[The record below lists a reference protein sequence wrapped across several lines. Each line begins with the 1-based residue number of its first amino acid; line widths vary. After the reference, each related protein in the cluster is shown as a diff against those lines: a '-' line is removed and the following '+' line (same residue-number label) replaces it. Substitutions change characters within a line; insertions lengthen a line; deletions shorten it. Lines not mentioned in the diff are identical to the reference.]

1 MAINRLK
8 RAIIEAAINKSLRDI
23 KEDPKRGLRNLV
35 DLGIY
40 FAKGDSQRSILNM
53 VQDMLSN
60 LDSSYYSIVSNI
72 ISSIDHNIIKTFGI
86 NIGYNSWTEGVK
98 KIRYY
103 KHRFGY
109 SVPWVFI
116 FDFRAP
122 GTSAVDKLSKVEI
135 CDIISRGKNLGIYSY
150 VFFVD
155 DSVEDL
161 LEVVE
166 RNPDCAFVIYV
177 PPELLTRENV
187 HHLKSQ
193 GNVVFS
199 VLFDQNAD
207 EEGLSQAIEFLSE
220 DKCLFAVHSY
230 YNDQKVDE
238 ILSDRWIKRVEKLPC
253 TFAFLIQEEE
263 QCSDESAKKVID
275 YIYSSRTDRQHKI
288 FLMDFYGDIAYIN
301 RIISSDSFFLII
313 RENGDTLLQND
324 EEEISFNIRTMD
336 LTDILSKSA
345 KAMD

>member
-1 MAINRLK
+1 MAINLLK
-8 RAIIEAAINKSLRDI
+8 RAIIEAAISKGLHDI
-23 KEDPKRGLRNLV
+23 KNDPKRGIRNLV
-35 DLGIY
+35 DLGIH
-40 FAKGDSQRSILNM
+40 FAKGDFQKSILNM
-53 VQDMLSN
+53 IQGVLSN
-60 LDSSYYSIVSNI
+60 LDSSYYNVVSDI
-72 ISSIDHNIIKTFGI
+72 IDNIDHNIIKTFGM
-86 NIGYNSWTEGVK
+86 NIGFNSWTEGVK
-98 KIRYY
+98 RIRHH
-103 KHRFGY
+103 KQKFGY
-109 SVPWVFI
+109 SVPWVVI
-116 FDFRAP
+116 FDFRAT
-122 GTSAVDKLSKVEI
+122 GVLAVDKLSNVEI
-135 CDIISRGKNLGIYSY
+135 CDIISRGKKLGIYSY

-230 YNDQKVDE
+230 YNDQKVDW
-238 ILSDRWIKRVEKLPC
+238 ILSDRWIKEVEKLPC
-253 TFAFLIQEEE
+253 MFAFLIQEE
-263 QCSDESAKKVID
+263 QCSDENAKKVID
-275 YIYSSRTDRQHKI
+275 YIYSSRTERQHNI

-301 RIISSDSFFLII
+301 CIVSSDSFFLTIE
-313 RENGDTLLQND
+313 ENGDTLIRNGG
-324 EEEISFNIRTMD
+324 EEISFNIRTMN